1 MCNQSNFSKNST
13 ETVESETISHKEVEK
28 ESNALMDLNVVT
40 RNEAINMLYLAF
52 YLSYKS

>member
-28 ESNALMDLNVVT
+28 ESDALMDFNVVT
-40 RNEAINMLYLAF
+40 RNQAINMLYLA
-52 YLSYKS
+52 S